1 MAFLAVVLPFLLLG
15 AAVLFVAFSG
25 GPSKAREA
33 YLTRGG
39 RVFRIAIPVI
49 YVVGG
54 LLVPGLILVNREAK
68 AGGEGVLAGESL
80 SPDASEGKTL
90 FADRCKSC
98 HNLDA
103 ANARGVT
110 GPDLDNIGK
119 MTPKRVESA
128 IKIGGTG
135 EKRMPSGI
143 YSGKD
148 AEDVALYVSKVAGK

>member
-1 MAFLAVVLPFLLLG
+1 MTWLAVILPFLLIG
-15 AAVLFVAFSG
+15 IAVVFVAFSG

-39 RVFRIAIPVI
+39 TAFRIAVPVI

-54 LLVPGLILVNREAK
+54 LLVPGLVLANRGAA
-68 AGGEGVLAGESL
+68 AGGTDTLASKSL
-80 SPDASEGKTL
+80 TKQEEMGKSL

-103 ANARGVT
+103 ADARGVT
-110 GPDLDNIGK
+110 GPDLDEVGK
-119 MTPKRVESA
+119 MTPNRVKTA

-143 YSGKD
+143 YSGQD
-148 AEDVALYVSKVAGK
+148 AEDVALYVTKVAGK